1 MRAANP
7 ASNNPDINIR
17 VGRDYIDRLKAIVR
31 QHPLRP
37 TLRATIQR
45 AIDLMIEDLEEE
57 IRRSRP

>member
-1 MRAANP
+1 MANP
-7 ASNNPDINIR
+7 ANPDINIR
-17 VGRDYIDRLKAIVR
+17 VGRDHIDRLKAIVR

>member
-1 MRAANP
+1 MAA
-7 ASNNPDINIR
+7 NPDINIR
-17 VGRDYIDRLKAIVR
+17 VGRDHIDRLKAIVR